1 MSTRVVVITGG
12 GTGIG
17 AAVARQA
24 AASGWQVV
32 ITGRRAE
39 VLASVAAETGALAI
53 AADMADEDQ
62 VNSAVAQV
70 IEQFGRIDGVVANAG
85 IMRVGDVVST
95 SVDDWNETLNVN
107 LNGPFLVAR
116 ATLPH
121 LLESRGAFVAV
132 SSIASLRVT
141 PGSAAYSVSKAGLT
155 MLTMTL
161 ARDFARQ
168 GVRANV
174 VSPGWVRTEMADG
187 EMVEF
192 GGAYGLSVDE
202 AYAEVTALVPAGRAA
217 DPSEVANAVLWLLGP
232 ESSYV
237 NGATLVVDGGT
248 ILGDPGT
255 VPFEV
260 HLEPR
265 G

>member
-17 AAVARQA
+17 AAVAKQA
-24 AASGWQVV
+24 ADSGWQVV
-32 ITGRRAE
+32 ITGRRVD
-39 VLASVAAETGALAI
+39 VLASVAEQTGALAI
-53 AADMADEDQ
+53 AADMADEGQ
-62 VNSAVAQV
+62 VNDAIGQV
-70 IEQFGRIDGVVANAG
+70 IERFGRIDGVVANAG
-85 IMRVGDVVST
+85 IMRVGDAVST
-95 SVDDWNETLNVN
+95 SVEDWNETLRVN
-107 LNGPFLVAR
+107 LNGPFLLAR
-116 ATLPH
+116 AAMPH
-121 LLESRGAFVAV
+121 LLETRGAFVSV

-141 PGSAAYSVSKAGLT
+141 EGAAAYSVSKAALT

-187 EMVEF
+187 EMAEF
-192 GGAYGLSVDE
+192 GEPLGLSVDQ
-202 AYAEVTALVPAGRAA
+202 AYEEVTALVPAGRAA
-217 DPSEVANAVLWLLGP
+217 APSEVAHAVLWLLGP

-255 VPFEV
+255 VAFEM

-265 G
+265 Q

>member
-1 MSTRVVVITGG
+1 MSERVVLITGG

-24 AASGWQVV
+24 AAGGWHVV
-32 ITGRRAE
+32 ITGRRAD
-39 VLASVAAETGALAI
+39 VLASVAGECGALAI
-53 AADMADEDQ
+53 AADMAVEEE
-62 VNSAVAQV
+62 VNRVVAQV
-70 IEQFGRIDGVVANAG
+70 IERFGRLDGVVANAG
-85 IMRVGDVVST
+85 IMRVGDVVT
-95 SVDDWNETLNVN
+95 TTLDDWHDVLNVN
-107 LNGPFLVAR
+107 LTGPFLVAR

-121 LLESRGAFVAV
+121 LLEARGAFVAV

-161 ARDFARQ
+161 ARDFARR

-187 EMVEF
+187 EMTEF
-192 GGAYGLSVDE
+192 GAPYGLSVDE
-202 AYAEVTALVPAGRAA
+202 AYAEVTSLVPAGRAA
-217 DPSEVANAVLWLLGP
+217 APSEVANAVLWLLGP

-248 ILGDPGT
+248 ILGDPGS